1 MSETEKEQL
10 SSLDIIDLM
19 ECLPHRYPFL
29 LVDKIVEYRE
39 DLFAIGIK
47 NVTFNEP
54 HFMGHFPGNPIMPGV
69 LIVEGMA
76 QTAGAI
82 CANAQPK
89 GSRSSVLFMSIEQA
103 KFRKPVRPG
112 DVIEYH
118 ITKLKQKRAVY
129 KYSGL
134 AFVDGVKVAEAV
146 FVAMIS
152 HEKDEA

>member
-1 MSETEKEQL
+1 MSDNDNEQL

-29 LVDKIVEYRE
+29 LIDKIIEYRGDE
-39 DLFAIGIK
+39 FAIGVK

-54 HFMGHFPGNPIMPGV
+54 HFMGHFPGNPVMPGV

-82 CANAQPK
+82 CSNAQPK
-89 GSRSSVLFMSIEQA
+89 SARSSVLFMSIDGA

-118 ITKLKQKRAVY
+118 ITKLKQKRDVY

-146 FVAMIS
+146 FVAMIT